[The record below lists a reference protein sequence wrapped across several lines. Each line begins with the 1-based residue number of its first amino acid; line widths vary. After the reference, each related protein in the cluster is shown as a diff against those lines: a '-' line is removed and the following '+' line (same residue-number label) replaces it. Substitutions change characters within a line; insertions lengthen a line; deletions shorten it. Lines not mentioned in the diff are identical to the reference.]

1 MANEI
6 KNESKAPPA
15 YGEEAAAQYGSKSP
29 PYHNWQEAVPDT
41 ATLPPPPALGFLS
54 SRNGNA
60 SGDDAERAHE
70 FCDKFPLHL
79 PIKPSATVYTSV
91 QEHDLR
97 PVLPKEF
104 HGTFAFVSQ
113 GCWKGSTRARNGDTL
128 ISTNLPLYFPT
139 LESPFVTK
147 KDKTIYFEVKLL
159 GLCEGPGPGAVSTDS
174 SGFSIG
180 FIAHPYPYW
189 RSPGWERGSIG
200 VFSDDGCRFV
210 NDSWGGREFTSAFAV
225 GETVGLGMTF
235 RRPGNSS
242 TNLESKIKKCRVDIF
257 FTRNG
262 CLVGGWDLHEE
273 VDEDAGSI
281 EGLEGDF
288 DLYGAIGLFG
298 GVDFEVCFNQAGWLW
313 KI

>member
-1 MANEI
+1 MANW
-6 KNESKAPPA
+6 KVSPTD
-15 YGEEAAAQYGSKSP
+15 GQEAATNYGSISP
-29 PYHNWQEAVPDT
+29 PYLNWQEAVPDT
-41 ATLPPPPALGFLS
+41 ASFPPPPALGFLS

-60 SGDDAERAHE
+60 SRDDAERAHE

-79 PIKPSATVYTSV
+79 PVKPSATVYTCV

-104 HGTFAFVSQ
+104 HGTFALVSQ
-113 GCWKGSTRARNGDTL
+113 GYWKGSTRARNGDTL
-128 ISTNLPLYFPT
+128 VSTNLPLYFPT
-139 LESPFVTK
+139 VDSPFITEK
-147 KDKTIYFEVKLL
+147 SKTIYFEVKLL
-159 GLCEGPGPGAVSTDS
+159 GLREGPGPVSTDS

-180 FIAHPYPYW
+180 FTAHPYPYW

-235 RRPGNSS
+235 RRTDNSS
-242 TNLESKIKKCRVDIF
+242 TDLKSNIKKCKVDIF

-262 CLVGGWDLHEE
+262 HPVGGWDLHEE
-273 VDEDAGSI
+273 IDEDAGRI

-298 GVDFEVCFNQAGWLW
+298 GVDFEIALQGKHSNKL
-313 KI
+313 IDLT